1 MRVFKD
7 VKIGKR
13 LRFSYEIIFVL
24 MIGMIIAAI
33 WGMNSINKLRIATV
47 NEAHKASLTADV
59 NSNLRDVFSAIGSIM
74 LYSDMTKKAEI
85 ENSIGSMRKKYVNSL
100 EKLKKLLVTREDHET
115 MNNFEQALMSAKDDD
130 NKVMQLSMAGKD
142 TQAIS
147 VYTEQSLKQLAKIMA
162 SLKAMGDLRK
172 KEMKAIE
179 KKADSVYSRIRVL
192 LIGIGIIGLML
203 TIVLWLAIS
212 SSIVNPVHKG
222 VSFAK
227 AMAEGDMTQNLDV
240 LQKDEVGELAN
251 ALNEMR
257 EHMHDMVVDIN
268 SGVQL
273 LASSSTELSAI
284 SGQMAS
290 GTKDISERARTVAA
304 AAEESSI
311 NTNSVADSM
320 EQATSNLTSVAGA
333 TEQLSATIGEIAS
346 NSEKARAISGDATSQ
361 ARAITNMMK
370 ELGRGAQ
377 EIGQVTETI
386 TSISAQTNLL
396 ALNAT
401 IEAARAGAAGKG
413 FAVVANEIKE
423 LAQQTAAATEDI
435 KGKIAS
441 IQASTGSAVDDIEQ
455 IAQVINEVSEI
466 VSSIAV
472 AIEEQAVVTK
482 DVASNIAE
490 ASSSVKES
498 NERISQTA
506 TVSQAI
512 ASDIATVNETI
523 TQISSD
529 GQNVQASALEL
540 SRLSEQLNALV
551 GRFRV

>member
-1 MRVFKD
+1 MSVLKD

-13 LRFSYEIIFVL
+13 LRLSYEIIFVL
-24 MIGMIIAAI
+24 MIGMIIGAI
-33 WGMNSINKLRIATV
+33 WGMTSINELRISTV
-47 NEAHKASLTADV
+47 NEAHKGSLTADV
-59 NSNLRDVFSAIGSIM
+59 NSNLRDVFSAIGSMM
-74 LYSDMTKKAEI
+74 LYSDMAKKEQI
-85 ENSIGSMRKKYVNSL
+85 KNSIGTMREKYANSL
-100 EKLKKLLVTREDHET
+100 DKLKKLLVTKQDHET
-115 MNNFEQALMSAKDDD
+115 LNNFEHALSNAKDAD
-130 NKVMQLSMAGKD
+130 NKVMQLTMSGQDA
-142 TQAIS
+142 QAIS
-147 VYTEQSLKQLAKIMA
+147 IYTDQSLVLLGKIMD

-172 KEMKAIE
+172 KEMNTIE
-179 KKADSVYSRIRVL
+179 KRADSVYSRIRLL
-192 LIGIGIIGLML
+192 LIGIGILAL
-203 TIVLWLAIS
+203 VCTILLWLAIS
-212 SSIVNPVHKG
+212 RSIVNPVNKG

-227 AMAEGDMTQNLDV
+227 AMAEGDMTQTLDV
-240 LQKDEVGELAN
+240 VQKDEVGELAN
-251 ALNEMR
+251 SLNEMR
-257 EHMHDMVVDIN
+257 EHIHDMVSDIN
-268 SGVQL
+268 NGVQL

-320 EQATSNLTSVAGA
+320 EQATNNLTSVAGA

-346 NSEKARAISGDATSQ
+346 NSEKARAISGDATAQ

-506 TVSQAI
+506 TVSQSI

-540 SRLSEQLNALV
+540 SRLSEQLNSLV